1 MEVKL
6 WYLFSGIYPDV
17 PNHPPSGGWLGTSFY
32 LFAFSKAND
41 RYTREQNEL
50 DSLRKEV
57 KMLRK

>member
-1 MEVKL
+1 MKL
-6 WYLFSGIYPDV
+6 TLAIIIIALF
-17 PNHPPSGGWLGTSFY
+17 TSFY

-57 KMLRK
+57 KTLRQI